1 MGNKIIDDQVDGLG
15 RVSEF
20 AKTLDEKIAFLRQM
34 ESIDSE
40 AALKKIKSS
49 KVKQIR
55 KWSMIVQRVAAIL
68 FLPLLFFI
76 LAQNMIDERNAQQVV
91 YHELTTPPTLRS
103 TFTLPDGTKV
113 WLNGN
118 SMLKY
123 PATFTTD
130 ERLVEA
136 SGEVY
141 FEVAENKQKPFRV
154 MAGEL
159 LIEATGTAFNIV
171 AYRGEEQQEVLL
183 TEGSVDL
190 YLNRESNSPRL
201 TSLKPNELAR
211 FDLKNRKMDVASV
224 NPEKYVAWKDG
235 KIIFKN
241 DQLGDM
247 IKKLERW
254 YNVSFE
260 YDQSL
265 EDAYSFTGTF
275 EGEDLRQILYCI
287 ELTTPIAF
295 EPMMPEKDNDDNYK
309 RMLIKISTVNR

>member
-1 MGNKIIDDQVDGLG
+1 MEYADSQG
-15 RVSEF
+15 SESVELKGF
-20 AKTLDEKIAFLRQM
+20 TKMLDEKIVLLKQM

-40 AALKKIKSS
+40 AALKKIKYR
-49 KVKQIR
+49 KVNQIR
-55 KWSMIVQRVAAIL
+55 KWSAIFQRVAAIL

-76 LAQNMIDERNAQQVV
+76 LAQNMIGEQNVQPVV
-91 YHELTTPPTLRS
+91 YNELTTPPTLRS

-113 WLNGN
+113 WMNGN
-118 SMLKY
+118 SLLKY
-123 PATFTTD
+123 PAAFSAD
-130 ERLVEA
+130 ERRLEI

-141 FEVAENKQKPFRV
+141 FEVAEDKQKPFRV
-154 MAGEL
+154 EAGEL
-159 LIEATGTAFNIV
+159 LIEATGTAFNVV
-171 AYRGEEQQEVLL
+171 AYQGDKQQEVLL

-190 YLNRESNSPRL
+190 YLKKENDAPML

-211 FDLKNRKMDVASV
+211 FDLKNRKMNVVSV
-224 NPEKYVAWKDG
+224 DPEKYVAWKDG

-247 IKKLERW
+247 IQKLERW

-265 EDAYSFTGTF
+265 RKSYSFTGTF

-287 ELTTPIAF
+287 ELTTPITF
-295 EPMMPEKDNDDNYK
+295 EPMIPEKDNNDNYK
-309 RMLIKISTVNR
+309 RMLIKINTVDR